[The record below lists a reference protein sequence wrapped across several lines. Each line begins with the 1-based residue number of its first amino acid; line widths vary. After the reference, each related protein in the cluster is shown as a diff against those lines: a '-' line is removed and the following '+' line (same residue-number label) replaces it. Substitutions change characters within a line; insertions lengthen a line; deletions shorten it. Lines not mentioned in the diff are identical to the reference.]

1 MGKIKSAK
9 IKSVGAIEIL
19 DSRGNPTLEVLCEL
33 EDGSLG
39 QSSVPS
45 GKSTGAHEA
54 LELRDND
61 VKRYNGLGVLT
72 AVQNVNTELSRYLR
86 NKNFNQK
93 TLDQTLIE
101 LDGTENKS
109 RLGANAILGV
119 SLAFARAS
127 AKAQRIELYEYLGN
141 LVDNKDFKI
150 PQPMINVINGG
161 LHADSGLDI
170 QEFMIAPLEFDSFHR
185 KIEAGARVILFL
197 RKILQT
203 KGYAISVGD
212 EGGFAPK
219 LSLNEE
225 AFEIIEQAIVDAGYS
240 FNQIKI
246 GIDVAASSFYK
257 NNIYHLRIF
266 GKEGNKTSGEVIDW
280 YQELVKKHPI
290 IFIEDGLAE
299 DDWEGFAKM
308 TEKLGD
314 KIKIIGDDLT
324 VTNVK
329 RIQIA
334 SEKKAVN
341 SVIIKLNQIGTLS
354 ETIEA
359 IILTKKQG
367 WVPFISHRSG
377 ETTDTFIADL
387 AVGLSC
393 EYIKA
398 GSLARGERI
407 CKYDRLME
415 IENILMSYGLSHVD
429 GAETSNK

>member
-1 MGKIKSAK
+1 M
-9 IKSVGAIEIL
+9 
-19 DSRGNPTLEVLCEL
+19 
-33 EDGSLG
+33 
-39 QSSVPS
+39 
-45 GKSTGAHEA
+45 
-54 LELRDND
+54 
-61 VKRYNGLGVLT
+61 
-72 AVQNVNTELSRYLR
+72 
-86 NKNFNQK
+86 
-93 TLDQTLIE
+93 
-101 LDGTENKS
+101 
-109 RLGANAILGV
+109 
-119 SLAFARAS
+119 
-127 AKAQRIELYEYLGN
+127 
-141 LVDNKDFKI
+141 
-150 PQPMINVINGG
+150 
-161 LHADSGLDI
+161 
-170 QEFMIAPLEFDSFHR
+170 
-185 KIEAGARVILFL
+185 
-197 RKILQT
+197 
-203 KGYAISVGD
+203 
-212 EGGFAPK
+212 
-219 LSLNEE
+219 
-225 AFEIIEQAIVDAGYS
+225 
-240 FNQIKI
+240 
-246 GIDVAASSFYK
+246 
-257 NNIYHLRIF
+257 
-266 GKEGNKTSGEVIDW
+266 
-280 YQELVKKHPI
+280 KKHPI

-415 IENILMSYGLSHVD
+415 IESILMSYGLSHVD